1 VNATIQN
8 SDLPDMD
15 LIDRIANAL
24 PAEVRAEY
32 YRELRHCR
40 SLPENDEMLRILR
53 AMQFSVV
60 LMVQAPERMAAER
73 ERLEQIFAGA
83 LSTLQQMRQSSEAHQ
98 AQLDQRLARL
108 PEAIAEGIN
117 PETIAARINESLRQQ
132 FVQSTIPETANAL
145 AVAAAQ
151 IKKATAE
158 FGRTASTLAD
168 SYHGAAEEA
177 RRAIGS
183 LESTT
188 LRAISSAKHGADELL
203 RIFHK
208 EYRWSFYAL
217 SSLALVIGIGLGI
230 WFKGWLDPPAQQVDR
245 APVVQP
251 APPSK
256 LKIKP

>member
-1 VNATIQN
+1 MTRG
-8 SDLPDMD
+8 LPAGNPSEPD

-117 PETIAARINESLRQQ
+117 PETIAA
-132 FVQSTIPETANAL
+132 
-145 AVAAAQ
+145 
-151 IKKATAE
+151 
-158 FGRTASTLAD
+158 
-168 SYHGAAEEA
+168 
-177 RRAIGS
+177 
-183 LESTT
+183 
-188 LRAISSAKHGADELL
+188 
-203 RIFHK
+203 
-208 EYRWSFYAL
+208 
-217 SSLALVIGIGLGI
+217 
-230 WFKGWLDPPAQQVDR
+230 
-245 APVVQP
+245 
-251 APPSK
+251 
-256 LKIKP
+256 